1 MCFRSSVNSNNECEE
16 FRYIDSVDPVP
27 LAKRDDLTKVASPNF
42 LRGGQYKDNT
52 LCEYHVPQCQ
62 RGYLLCIMMENF
74 KLQQS
79 CKRINGFMC
88 PDFVDLTD
96 STFNR
101 NQLVHD
107 ICNVFCGK
115 QPAQPPQ
122 MSSQGMKVTFRS
134 NDQGT
139 NRGFRIDLLCAEA
152 PTKDVSTDP
161 VDSEAFRFRRQVE
174 EDKLK
179 EDTEILYRGKRF
191 VVSPTF
197 RISEDCVELGGFS
210 PPPIPIVSYS

>member
-1 MCFRSSVNSNNECEE
+1 MCFRSSVNANNECEE

-27 LAKRDDLTKVASPNF
+27 LANRNGVIKVASPNF
-42 LRGGQYKDNT
+42 LSGGQYKDNT

-62 RGYLLCIMMENF
+62 RGFMPLIMMENF
-74 KLQQS
+74 NLQQS

-88 PDFVDLTD
+88 PDFVDLKD
-96 STFNR
+96 STFNG
-101 NQLVHD
+101 NTLVPD
-107 ICNVFCGK
+107 ICNVFCGE
-115 QPAQPPQ
+115 QPAQTSQ
-122 MSSQGMKVTFRS
+122 VSSQAMEVTFRS

-139 NRGFRIDLLCAEA
+139 NRGFRIDFYC
-152 PTKDVSTDP
+152 TDP
-161 VDSEAFRFRRQVE
+161 DDSEAFGFGRQVE